1 MYGFIYNVCE
11 RESGRGLFLGIVLT
25 NEWFVAGNGLAFAT
39 AFFVPIL
46 FDHSRQII
54 CAAERIE
61 RIERDTLALAG
72 DQKTFR
78 DEIELLFK
86 SSLAVAAFPSYLR
99 ERERGLDSQNH
110 KVEKLTLKYL
120 SVLYIRYSYQTST
133 ASVCLLCYKQPKD
146 CSR

>member
-1 MYGFIYNVCE
+1 MGQWYSDVCVRERE
-11 RESGRGLFLGIVLT
+11 RESGRALLLGIVLT
-25 NEWFVAGNGLAFAT
+25 NQWYVAGNGLAFAT

-86 SSLAVAAFPSYLR
+86 SSLAVTAFPSYPLCVCVR
-99 ERERGLDSQNH
+99 ERERRVVEKRLDSQNH
-110 KVEKLTLKYL
+110 KVDILTLKYL
-120 SVLYIRYSYQTST
+120 SVFPI
-133 ASVCLLCYKQPKD
+133 
-146 CSR
+146 